1 MRPVIIFAGTTEG
14 RKLSEYLAVR
24 KVPVTACVATE
35 YGETLLTETEY
46 LKVHAGRMDEAAM
59 GQFFEEQK
67 TELVVDATHP
77 YAAVVSEN
85 VAAACKK
92 AGVEYLRLIRESS
105 TSETEDAVLVDSV
118 DEAVNFLKETEGNIL
133 ATTGSK
139 ELFKYT
145 VIPNYESRVFAR
157 VLSTAEVASAC
168 EKLGFVGRNLICM
181 QGPFSVE
188 MNLAM
193 LREYK
198 ISYLVTKESGIAGGY
213 PQKCEAAAMAGVGL
227 VVQNTLMVRITQS
240 ASTILIAML
249 LNSLVGIVIFVTMLL
264 LRQGVA
270 GFQELA
276 LSVKWWTLIP
286 GLLGSFFVFASI
298 SGYQNVGAATTIAVL
313 VASQLVGGL
322 IMDLVRAH
330 GVPVRAL
337 IGPLCG
343 AVMLVVGAWLVARR
357 QF

>member
-1 MRPVIIFAGTTEG
+1 MNASLT
-14 RKLSEYLAVR
+14 LA
-24 KVPVTACVATE
+24 C
-35 YGETLLTETEY
+35 
-46 LKVHAGRMDEAAM
+46 
-59 GQFFEEQK
+59 
-67 TELVVDATHP
+67 
-77 YAAVVSEN
+77 
-85 VAAACKK
+85 
-92 AGVEYLRLIRESS
+92 LI
-105 TSETEDAVLVDSV
+105 A
-118 DEAVNFLKETEGNIL
+118 
-133 ATTGSK
+133 
-139 ELFKYT
+139 
-145 VIPNYESRVFAR
+145 
-157 VLSTAEVASAC
+157 
-168 EKLGFVGRNLICM
+168 
-181 QGPFSVE
+181 
-188 MNLAM
+188 
-193 LREYK
+193 
-198 ISYLVTKESGIAGGY
+198 
-213 PQKCEAAAMAGVGL
+213 AGVGL
-227 VVQNTLMVRITQS
+227 VVQNTLMVRITQA

-298 SGYQNVGAATTIAVL
+298 SGYQNVG
-313 VASQLVGGL
+313 QLVGGL

>member
-1 MRPVIIFAGTTEG
+1 MNASLT
-14 RKLSEYLAVR
+14 LA
-24 KVPVTACVATE
+24 C
-35 YGETLLTETEY
+35 
-46 LKVHAGRMDEAAM
+46 
-59 GQFFEEQK
+59 
-67 TELVVDATHP
+67 
-77 YAAVVSEN
+77 
-85 VAAACKK
+85 
-92 AGVEYLRLIRESS
+92 LI
-105 TSETEDAVLVDSV
+105 A
-118 DEAVNFLKETEGNIL
+118 
-133 ATTGSK
+133 
-139 ELFKYT
+139 
-145 VIPNYESRVFAR
+145 
-157 VLSTAEVASAC
+157 
-168 EKLGFVGRNLICM
+168 
-181 QGPFSVE
+181 
-188 MNLAM
+188 
-193 LREYK
+193 
-198 ISYLVTKESGIAGGY
+198 
-213 PQKCEAAAMAGVGL
+213 AGVGL
-227 VVQNTLMVRITQS
+227 VVQNTLMVRITQA

-343 AVMLVVGAWLVARR
+343 AVMRLAGGQTPVLSASSEDRAAFGQLLAARVLLFLMLSPMMGDGGAQTLLLDIAFLTTELRIIT
-357 QF
+357 QGD